1 MTETAKPRILIAD
14 DEENILNAVSIVL
27 KGTFEVTT
35 ASRGDTALV
44 AYRDGSFDLVISDV
58 KMPGLDGIE
67 LFREIKQI
75 KPDQKYIFISVSSIL
90 HDDPEAREILD
101 SRADGFL
108 GKPYRI
114 PELLSLIDSVL
125 KS

>member
-1 MTETAKPRILIAD
+1 METAKPRILIAD
-14 DEENILNAVSIVL
+14 DEENILTAVSIVL
-27 KGTFEVTT
+27 KEAFNITT
-35 ASRGDTALV
+35 ASRGDTALD
-44 AYRDGSFDLVISDV
+44 AYRDGTFDLVISDV

-75 KPDQKYIFISVSSIL
+75 KPDQKYIFISVSSIF

-125 KS
+125 QS